1 MKINQISIFLENR
14 AGRLAEVTKLLG
26 DNNINMRALAL
37 ADTSDFG
44 ILRLIVDQPDKAY
57 DILKQNGFAAA
68 ETEVIA
74 VEVPDQPGGLASVL
88 AILNTENINVEYL
101 YASLEKS
108 KDNAIIIFRFEELD
122 KVIKILQQNNVRL
135 LRGEA
140 IYKL

>member
-1 MKINQISIFLENR
+1 MKIKQISIFLENR

-26 DNNINMRALAL
+26 ANNINMRALAL

-68 ETEVIA
+68 ATEVIA
-74 VEVPDQPGGLASVL
+74 VEVLDQPGGLASVL
-88 AILNTENINVEYL
+88 AILNAENINVEYL

-108 KDNAIIIFRFEELD
+108 KDNAIVIFRFEQLD
-122 KVIKILQQNNVRL
+122 KVIKILRQNNVKI
-135 LRGEA
+135 LRGEE